1 MSRAPYPRSIRSRL
15 LLSVVFAVAVALAA
29 MIAGFNVI
37 LDRSLSRDADRVVQT
52 RVSAELGLLRAVG
65 GKLVVGEAPDAD
77 ALDSPVW
84 VFSPGRTLEA
94 PRAGAAVTAAAAS
107 LARGPERR
115 LDVPS
120 ADIRLASA
128 PVVVGRRRLGTVVAG
143 VSLAPYEQTQHTA
156 LLGSLALGALLLLVV
171 ALAARWLL
179 EASFRPVS
187 RMTRQAADWSARDL
201 DGRFS
206 LGRPYDEV
214 TELAATLDA
223 LLDRVAASLRHEQ
236 RFSAEISHELRT
248 PLARVIAEA
257 ELALRRERPAGEY
270 RAALEAV
277 HRNAEQLSRTVD
289 ALVAAARHEA
299 DNGRGTAD
307 AYAVAQQTLE
317 AVAGLAA
324 ERNVSVEVDAP
335 AVPMRLGMD
344 ADLAERILQPVVEN
358 ACRYGR
364 GSVRVALAH
373 EGTRVLYTIDDDGP
387 GVKPDESESI
397 FEPGVRGAA
406 GRARSGAGGAGLGLA
421 LARRLARA
429 ASGEVDAKPSA
440 DGGRFVVSLPG
451 I

>member
-1 MSRAPYPRSIRSRL
+1 MTRAPYPRSIRSRL
-15 LLSVVFAVAVALAA
+15 LLSVVAAVGVALAL

-37 LDRSLSRDADRVVQT
+37 LDRSLSRDADRVVRT
-52 RVSAELGLLRAVG
+52 RVSAELAILRPVA

-84 VFSPGRTLEA
+84 VFSQGRTLEA
-94 PRAGAAVTAAAAS
+94 PRAGGAAAAAAES
-107 LARGPERR
+107 LATGPARR

-120 ADIRLASA
+120 SDTRLYSA
-128 PVVVGRRRLGTVVAG
+128 PVVVDGQRLGTVVAG
-143 VSLAPYEQTQHTA
+143 VSLAPYEQTQHAA
-156 LLGSLALGALLLLVV
+156 LLGSLALGAVLLLVV

-179 EASFRPVS
+179 EASFRPIS
-187 RMTRQAADWSARDL
+187 RMTRQAADWSERDL

-223 LLDRVAASLRHEQ
+223 LLDRLAASLRHEQ

-270 RAALEAV
+270 QAALEAV
-277 HRNAEQLSRTVD
+277 HRNARQLARMVD
-289 ALVAAARHEA
+289 ALVAAARHGA

-307 AYAVAQQTLE
+307 AYAVARQTLE

-324 ERNVSVEVDAP
+324 DRHVSV
-335 AVPMRLGMD
+335 AVEPPTVPLRLGID

-358 ACRYGR
+358 ACYYGR
-364 GSVRVALAH
+364 GHVRVALTH
-373 EGTRVLYTIDDDGP
+373 KGTRVLYTIDDDGP
-387 GVKPDESESI
+387 GVMADESESI

-406 GRARSGAGGAGLGLA
+406 GKARTGWDGAGLGLA